1 MQLLL
6 PPTGGDENLCRL
18 AKFSGSCAK
27 QRRDPEADQLVAGET
42 IVVKIAA
49 ISYRVPSRVMT
60 NSDMIEM
67 VDELNPNV
75 SRPRKAVYFR
85 AVDTLYRRLGA
96 KTRHVRDIAR
106 GEKASDMILGAMDEA
121 LARASM
127 APEDI
132 DLLIYCGVGR
142 GFLEPANAYF
152 YAKARSMGT
161 TNCFD
166 ITDACMSWVRAIQIA
181 YQMLRTGA
189 FRNVMV
195 INGEFHLGIHDR
207 WRIET
212 LESLAY
218 SFPMFTIGEAA
229 TATILLPG
237 GQDWRFDYA
246 SQTDYADLCTI
257 PLPEYSQF
265 VAPSNRI
272 GLNGANKF
280 VSFGRELFEAAE
292 QLIGPLITR
301 TVSDIQA
308 KRWYFPHAP
317 SRTHYETL
325 LPKYGVPAERIFLEV
340 FPRFG
345 NVVSASVPVGLCLAE
360 EQGVLARGD
369 QIAFVPV
376 SAGMVASV
384 VQAVF

>member
-1 MQLLL
+1 M
-6 PPTGGDENLCRL
+6 
-18 AKFSGSCAK
+18 
-27 QRRDPEADQLVAGET
+27 
-42 IVVKIAA
+42 KIAA

-96 KTRHVRDIAR
+96 KTRHVRDIVR
-106 GEKASDMILGAMDEA
+106 GEKASDMILGAMDDA
-121 LARASM
+121 LARAGM

-152 YAKARSMGT
+152 YAKARGMRT

-166 ITDACMSWVRAIQIA
+166 VTDACMSWVRAIQIA
-181 YQMLRTGA
+181 YQMLSVGA

-237 GQDWRFDYA
+237 EQDWRFDYA
-246 SQTDYADLCTI
+246 SQTDHADLCTI

-272 GLNGANKF
+272 GLNGATS
-280 VSFGRELFEAAE
+280 SF
-292 QLIGPLITR
+292 
-301 TVSDIQA
+301 
-308 KRWYFPHAP
+308 P
-317 SRTHYETL
+317 SGANCSRQ
-325 LPKYGVPAERIFLEV
+325 R
-340 FPRFG
+340 
-345 NVVSASVPVGLCLAE
+345 NN
-360 EQGVLARGD
+360 
-369 QIAFVPV
+369 
-376 SAGMVASV
+376 
-384 VQAVF
+384 